1 MIWFRR
7 RRKSGTVYAER
18 GLIRVRRLWHRISG
32 WLKLHPKTDA
42 VLTVAV
48 VILLSPFVLFAY
60 AMKFV
65 MKWRAVAAVALT
77 ASLFLF
83 IREWHTVAALMASLV
98 LHEGGHWVVMRVAG
112 MNPSGIIFIP
122 FMGAA
127 VKPNKVPHR
136 SDSWVAV
143 AIMGPLAGTIPAIIG
158 LAIYRAY
165 SAPWLGGCAMLC
177 AYMNFFNLIP
187 VLPLDGGH
195 ILRACTNHQPWWWQ
209 LLLWICVGAVSA
221 SLWFLGGDI
230 VSLAYVGVP
239 VTVMFTVILAAQL
252 FEPLRRAT
260 MRPLNK
266 PQSSVALAAWAIA
279 FCATWALAA
288 VLLEDTNILWW
299 LSTAITQAR

>member
-1 MIWFRR
+1 MIWFQRR
-7 RRKSGTVYAER
+7 RRSGTVYAER
-18 GLIRVRRLWHRISG
+18 GLIRVRRFWHRVSG
-32 WLKLHPKTDA
+32 WLDQHPKTSLVVGVIA
-42 VLTVAV
+42 VL
-48 VILLSPFVLFAY
+48 LLSPLILFVF

-83 IREWHTVAALMASLV
+83 VREWHVVAALMASLV

-122 FMGAA
+122 FMGVA
-127 VKPNKVPHR
+127 VKPNKLPR
-136 SDSWVAV
+136 QSDSWVAV

-165 SAPWLGGCAMLC
+165 EAPWLGACAMFC

-195 ILRACTNHQPWWWQ
+195 ILRACTKQQPWWWQ
-209 LLLWICVGAVSA
+209 LLLWTCVGAVSA
-221 SLWFLGGDI
+221 SLWFFGGDI
-230 VSLAYVGVP
+230 VSLVYVGVP
-239 VTVMFTVILAAQL
+239 IAAMFAVILATQL
-252 FEPLRRAT
+252 FEPLRSAT

-266 PQSSVALAAWAIA
+266 PQSSVALAAWAVA
-279 FCATWALAA
+279 FCATWALNF
-288 VLLEDTNILWW
+288 VLSQDPNILWW